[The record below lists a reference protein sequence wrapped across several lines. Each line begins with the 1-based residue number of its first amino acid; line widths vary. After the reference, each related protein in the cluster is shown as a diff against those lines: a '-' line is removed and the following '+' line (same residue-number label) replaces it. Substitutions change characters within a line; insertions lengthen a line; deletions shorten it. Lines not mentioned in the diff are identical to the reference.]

1 MKTLLHVPCS
11 NEMQSQHFLPSSQDL
26 WSMPVHLFLLSAQ
39 IPPPSSFAESVRTGG
54 VPGWRAVLGVS
65 ACANFSGNCLTRK
78 KNIILIHILWR
89 WMWVSCFFLFFVL
102 TFFRCLSPLH
112 LKYKNI
118 CFPGS
123 NLKYEIAC
131 ENWTCLFLTCYSAV
145 GIWIPGHQQ
154 SSSHLLF
161 IHYCWFSPLPLRRHT
176 LGLGRWLSAPSVC

>member
-11 NEMQSQHFLPSSQDL
+11 NEMRCQHFLPSSQDL

-39 IPPPSSFAESVRTGG
+39 IPPPSSFAGSVRTDA

-78 KNIILIHILWR
+78 KIIILIHILWR

-112 LKYKNI
+112 LKYENI

-123 NLKYEIAC
+123 NLKYETGHAC
-131 ENWTCLFLTCYSAV
+131 FSLAILWWGFGSQAISNLLPIY
-145 GIWIPGHQQ
+145 
-154 SSSHLLF
+154 SSSTIVGFHL
-161 IHYCWFSPLPLRRHT
+161 SP
-176 LGLGRWLSAPSVC
+176 

>member
-39 IPPPSSFAESVRTGG
+39 IPPPSSFAESVRTDG

-78 KNIILIHILWR
+78 KISSLSTFYEGGCEFL
-89 WMWVSCFFLFFVL
+89 VSFYFFVL

-123 NLKYEIAC
+123 NLKYEIVC
-131 ENWTCLFLTCYSAV
+131 ENWTCLFLTCYSVV

-154 SSSHLLF
+154 SSSHLFF

-176 LGLGRWLSAPSVC
+176 LGLGR